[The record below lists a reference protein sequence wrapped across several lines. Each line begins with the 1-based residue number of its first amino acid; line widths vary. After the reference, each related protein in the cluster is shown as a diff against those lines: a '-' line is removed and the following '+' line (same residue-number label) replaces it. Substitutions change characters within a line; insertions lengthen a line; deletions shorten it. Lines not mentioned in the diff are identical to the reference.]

1 VALGAA
7 GIPVLMDALNR
18 DDYRYGQNSRPHV
31 DDTAT
36 MPELEIEGE

>member
-1 VALGAA
+1 
-7 GIPVLMDALNR
+7 MNALNR
-18 DDYRYGQNSRPHV
+18 DDYRYGKNSRPHV